1 MNAQK
6 EFLSKIIHNLDA
18 ANIPY
23 MICGSLSSSL
33 YGEPRAT
40 MDIDIIIH
48 CGIKQIK
55 KFVSNFPEDD
65 YYADLDSAEEALR
78 TKSMFNIIDLNR
90 GWKADF
96 IFMKDSE
103 FAQEEFARR
112 KSANLL
118 GIDLKI
124 LSEEDTILSKLEWA
138 KIRKSERQFRDALGV
153 AIAQWEMLDIKYL
166 RSWARKID
174 VETLLDKLL
183 EEAKKLQ

>member
-1 MNAQK
+1 MTGQK
-6 EFLSKIIHNLDA
+6 KFLSNIIRNLDV

-40 MDIDIIIH
+40 MDIDIIIK
-48 CGIKQIK
+48 CGIKQIQ
-55 KFVSNFPEDD
+55 KFIHEFPEND

-78 TKSMFNIIDLNR
+78 TKSMFNIIDLNS

-96 IFMKDSE
+96 IFLKDSE
-103 FAQEEFARR
+103 FAHEEFARR
-112 KSANLL
+112 KSAKLL

-138 KIRKSERQFRDALGV
+138 KIGESERQFRDALGV
-153 AIAQWEMLDIKYL
+153 AIAKWEVIDFKYL
-166 RSWARKID
+166 KSWARKID